1 MSKFSKSHQNKCK
14 SKSELWLRTT
24 MLEANN
30 CLIVCILRQIKTL
43 ESTYLR
49 ANVWW
54 NLYIEEVK
62 ESLEEK
68 NGIKQNEEG
77 WKYGKW
83 DTGKSKCK
91 SAEECHKSVS
101 AFPRLFLSTIFG
113 YTFLPSFRLLTLS
126 SDFLHVHQSLLM
138 CM

>member
-1 MSKFSKSHQNKCK
+1 M
-14 SKSELWLRTT
+14 ELWLRTT

-83 DTGKSKCK
+83 DTEKSKCK
-91 SAEECHKSVS
+91 GA
-101 AFPRLFLSTIFG
+101 
-113 YTFLPSFRLLTLS
+113 
-126 SDFLHVHQSLLM
+126 
-138 CM
+138 